1 MITEAMIEAALDDI
15 DDGELGSLLMD
26 SNEIGYLADALVRVA
41 QGADR
46 EHLKAFEDAC
56 IQFIRDRNWEC
67 AEKIAREKDNRS
79 RFQATMRDDD
89 WDDYKMRMTA

>member
-41 QGADR
+41 QGAGR
-46 EHLKAFEDAC
+46 EHLDVYINQC

-67 AEKIAREKDNRS
+67 AEKIAREKDNAG
-79 RFQATMRDDD
+79 RFQAAMKDNF
-89 WDDYKMRMTA
+89 DDYQWRTA